1 MKLKAAAE
9 PKEGGGGGGSPAKS
23 SPVRQAPPDA
33 PADFLCAL
41 TRTLLRDPMRTPYG
55 HVYDKRMIAT
65 WFRTHGSICPLTG
78 QPLAPNELTPDDELK
93 DKITKWQMKKTMEQN
108 EAFSTGENAEVENS
122 TERDGDKKE
131 GGDDLYD
138 F

>member
-1 MKLKAAAE
+1 MKLKAPAE
-9 PKEGGGGGGSPAKS
+9 PKEGGGGGGSPAK